1 MAIAKMKK
9 LTLLAEQQNKENV
22 FKSVQEM
29 QNLEVIPL
37 PDVLEN
43 ELVNGFSVEST
54 KDDINQINQFYQDL
68 EYNLSYLDK
77 FVDQPGLIE
86 GLRRKREVFTLK
98 ELESHVENVDLEK
111 HLDEISTEENKLKQI
126 DEQKKDL
133 KEEEFYLRKWKKLDF
148 YPNEVGN
155 FRLMDV
161 VVGSV
166 DVENK
171 DKLLEEV
178 SQLDSVYYNEV
189 FINEDDAGYYFI
201 TPKTKRN
208 ELTDVLNSSGF
219 QNIDYSYSL
228 LPNEQIGENQ
238 EKRRQLIEEE
248 KEIKKQLKTWTTKK
262 RDLELA
268 IEYFYNKNERE
279 KAKEL
284 ILNSKHLFILSGWV
298 EESKVSEISNN
309 VETNLND
316 EVAILTEDIP
326 TEEEEQVPT
335 VLENN
340 SFVKSFESIVE
351 MYSLPKYNDFDPT
364 PWIAPFFF
372 LFFGMMSA
380 DAGYG
385 ILLNLAT
392 LVAIKFFT
400 LNTGTKNFLRFLHVA
415 SYATIIVG
423 LIFGSFFGF
432 ELPIVLIPLT
442 DQVMP
447 IMIFSVAVGIIQLIL
462 GLLLNAYVKHKEGDH
477 AGAYVDGYS
486 WALILLGFSLWG
498 ANLILGFGDIVSTIG
513 IWLMLLNVIGMVI
526 VSTFANKN
534 KLAGFGSGLYGL
546 TSITTY
552 VGDIVSYTRL
562 MALAVASAN
571 IAIAFNII
579 LGLLPVPARFT
590 VGILLFIV
598 LHAVNIFIA
607 YLSAYVHSAR
617 LMYVEFFGKFYE
629 GGGRAMKPLRTLE
642 EHIWLNKEK

>member
-1 MAIAKMKK
+1 MKK